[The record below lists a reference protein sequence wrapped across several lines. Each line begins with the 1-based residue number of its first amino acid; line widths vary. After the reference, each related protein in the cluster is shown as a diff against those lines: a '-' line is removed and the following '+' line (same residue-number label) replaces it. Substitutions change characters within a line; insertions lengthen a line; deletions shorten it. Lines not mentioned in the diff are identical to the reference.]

1 MLIQLLML
9 ACWVTGISLVTAL
22 VSVTLY
28 VSFMIRLGFVT
39 GIIEHDDD
47 KAVEEYE
54 AWIDTT
60 LGGALR
66 SIMWVSASFFL
77 IGLVASGGLLVAHAV
92 N

>member
-1 MLIQLLML
+1 MIVQLLML
-9 ACWVTGISLVTAL
+9 ASWTAGIALTTTL
-22 VSVTLY
+22 VSVLLY
-28 VSFMIRLGFVT
+28 VSFMIRFGYVT
-39 GIIEHDDD
+39 GILEHDDD

-77 IGLVASGGLLVAHAV
+77 IGIVAAGGLLVARTV
-92 N
+92 T